1 MIATHAAVL
10 LYIALSALLLVVIS
24 VRVTLLRGK
33 HRVAVGTG
41 GNPELERAM
50 RVQAN
55 FAEYAP
61 TFLLVLAGL
70 AFARESDFVIHAL
83 GVLFLIGRIVHVW
96 AMHQEAPWHVR
107 GRRIGMTLTWGPLL
121 VGAVML
127 LGIAVTAVR

>member
-1 MIATHAAVL
+1 MIATHAAAL
-10 LYIALSALLLVVIS
+10 LYIALCALLLVVIS

-33 HRVAVGTG
+33 HRVALGTG
-41 GNPELERAM
+41 ANPELERAV
-50 RVQAN
+50 RAQAN

-83 GVLFLIGRIVHVW
+83 GVLFLAGRIVHAW
-96 AMHQEAPWHVR
+96 AVTQEGPWHLR
-107 GRRIGMTLTWGPLL
+107 GRRIGMTLTWGVLA

-127 LGIAVTAVR
+127 LGIAVTSVR